1 MDHADREAEDAS
13 WRAKMRYPPSDV
25 LLLEAERLGGENR
38 VGLGFGFGAKPVH
51 EARELAVAKPTV
63 LAGRQMVCGRL
74 IELAAALGDVTLKQ
88 PILVKM
94 TRARGHGLP
103 PSRPRSFL
111 AARNRWTRTVDSFNP
126 VMTLTSR
133 GVRSPK

>member
-1 MDHADREAEDAS
+1 
-13 WRAKMRYPPSDV
+13 MRDPPGNV

-38 VGLGFGFGAKPVH
+38 VGLGFGFGAKSVH
-51 EARELAVAKPTV
+51 EARQFAVANAAVVAVRQV
-63 LAGRQMVCGRL
+63 LGGRPIDART
-74 IELAAALGDVTLKQ
+74 AALGNVALEQ
-88 PILVKM
+88 PIFVEVM
-94 TRARGHGLP
+94 RATGHGLP